1 MRRSLGLGGGSP
13 VGAALL
19 NGVALPV
26 VDNSTTPEQ
35 WAIAAAGTA
44 SGTADNSLVYEEDE
58 GLAIYNVHEISTVAG
73 AGADSLNVFVKHI
86 GSSTYEAI
94 AVQLVDRSLV
104 VGAVIQ
110 STDDI
115 KVAGNY
121 ILNGRFGAIKV
132 VQLGATISAAY
143 QVRGSHHN

>member
-86 GSSTYEAI
+86 GSSTYEAT

-110 STDDI
+110 STNDI
-115 KVAGNY
+115 KAVGNY
-121 ILNGRFGAIKV
+121 ILNGRFGAVKV